1 MTVRLNRPR
10 PGAVRGAGREQPA
23 RSSTPGCGDAAAHRP
38 AAGYRR
44 TAPAPRVSTGV
55 TEATPA
61 PGVDSVVSAQARAAV
76 RRRLHERLRRLALPP
91 EVDLVPDDLADQV
104 LDVVGRLEQLAD
116 FDAARALMPTA
127 QLRAALAC
135 YDAQLA
141 AGGWLAGDRV
151 TAADLHLWAVLVRLS
166 GVPGGGDV
174 VEDLYHLRG
183 WSRRLCERHGRL
195 TGAVVAAYVGPHR
208 PR

>member
-1 MTVRLNRPR
+1 MTVRLNHPR
-10 PGAVRGAGREQPA
+10 PGVVRGAGCEQPA

-44 TAPAPRVSTGV
+44 TVPTPRASTGV
-55 TEATPA
+55 TATPA
-61 PGVDSVVSAQARAAV
+61 PGVDSVVPAQARAAV

-91 EVDLVPDDLADQV
+91 EVELVPNDLADQV
-104 LDVVGRLEQLAD
+104 LDVVERLEQLAD
-116 FDAARALMPTA
+116 FDAARALIPTA
-127 QLRAALAC
+127 QLSAALAC
-135 YDAQLA
+135 YDEQLA

-174 VEDLYHLRG
+174 VEDLDHLRG

-195 TGAVVAAYVGPHR
+195 TGVVAAYLGPH
-208 PR
+208 PPG